1 MVGSSVFSRYRDSL
15 QQLSG
20 LSDVLAENG
29 QAALLFADHEEAK
42 RLLESLKKHSEISS
56 AWLVTANGDVLA
68 SWSRSGAAGP
78 LPAEFKEGAGHSEF
92 WSRHAELYRPVIRE
106 KELIGYV
113 LLQADFTERLKDQ
126 LADLSKG
133 LGGAALALFVI
144 SLLASRLQRIISGP
158 LAELSE
164 TARTIAYD
172 KTYSLRVPQRT
183 DDEIGN
189 LVVAFNKMLEEIEQ
203 RDENLIRH
211 RDYLELEVNK
221 RTEELRMREQESRT
235 LIENTPDAVARYD
248 RDARRL
254 YVNPALVELDGS
266 SESELL
272 GKKPSEVPGGP
283 AFEMYE
289 TKIKQVIATG
299 DNTHFELKWRGRD
312 GREICIHFRLT
323 AERDPSGAVA
333 SVLGVGRD
341 ITERKVAEEEI
352 KNLAFYDPLTNLPNR
367 RLLMDRLQQTLASS
381 ARNGRI
387 SALLFIDL
395 DHFKKL
401 NDTLGHAMGD
411 LLLKQVAHRL
421 ETGVREGDTAAR
433 LGGDEFVLILEDL
446 GERAFDAAAQAKII
460 GEKFLV
466 TLSLPYQ
473 LSGHSYRSTPS
484 IGATLINGHQVSIE
498 ELMKQADIAMYQAK
512 NAGRNTLSFF
522 DPEMQA
528 TVYKHAALEN
538 ELRQAV
544 EFEQFQL
551 HYQVQVDSNSRPLGA
566 EALIRWNHPQ
576 RGPISPFEFIPLAE
590 ESGLILPIGLW
601 VLQAACAQLNAWK
614 QDIHT
619 RDLVLAINVSAKQFR
634 QASFVAQVE
643 TAVRHHAINAKLLK
657 LELTESLML
666 EDVADTI
673 STMNALNEIGIQLS
687 LDDFGT
693 GYSSLQYLKRLP
705 LDQLK
710 IDQSF
715 VHDIVIDSSDKA
727 IVKTIIAMAKSLE
740 FDVIAEGVET
750 EQQRQILLNM
760 GCTHFQG
767 YLFSKPVPITQFER
781 IELWDKL

>member
-1 MVGSSVFSRYRDSL
+1 
-15 QQLSG
+15 
-20 LSDVLAENG
+20 
-29 QAALLFADHEEAK
+29 
-42 RLLESLKKHSEISS
+42 
-56 AWLVTANGDVLA
+56 
-68 SWSRSGAAGP
+68 
-78 LPAEFKEGAGHSEF
+78 
-92 WSRHAELYRPVIRE
+92 
-106 KELIGYV
+106 
-113 LLQADFTERLKDQ
+113 
-126 LADLSKG
+126 
-133 LGGAALALFVI
+133 
-144 SLLASRLQRIISGP
+144 
-158 LAELSE
+158 
-164 TARTIAYD
+164 
-172 KTYSLRVPQRT
+172 
-183 DDEIGN
+183 
-189 LVVAFNKMLEEIEQ
+189 
-203 RDENLIRH
+203 
-211 RDYLELEVNK
+211 
-221 RTEELRMREQESRT
+221 
-235 LIENTPDAVARYD
+235 
-248 RDARRL
+248 
-254 YVNPALVELDGS
+254 
-266 SESELL
+266 
-272 GKKPSEVPGGP
+272 
-283 AFEMYE
+283 MYE

-323 AERDPSGAVA
+323 AERDLSGAVV

-484 IGATLINGHQVSIE
+484 IGATLINGHQISID

-512 NAGRNTLSFF
+512 SAGRNTLSFF
-522 DPEMQA
+522 DPEVQA

-538 ELRQAV
+538 ELREAV
-544 EFEQFQL
+544 ENEQFQL
-551 HYQVQVDSNSRPLGA
+551 HFQVQVDSNSRPLGA

-576 RGPISPFEFIPLAE
+576 RGTISPFEFIPLAE
-590 ESGLILPIGLW
+590 ESGLILHIGLW

-634 QASFVAQVE
+634 QANFVAQVE

-666 EDVADTI
+666 ENVADTI